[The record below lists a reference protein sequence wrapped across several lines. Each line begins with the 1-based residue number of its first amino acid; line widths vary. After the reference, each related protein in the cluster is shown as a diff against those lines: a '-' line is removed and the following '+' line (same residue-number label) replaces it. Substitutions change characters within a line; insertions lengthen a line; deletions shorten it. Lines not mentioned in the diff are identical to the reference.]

1 MTPDPDLAT
10 QSTVVLW
17 AAFALAFAFGAIV
30 QRTNFCTMGSVAD
43 VVSFGD
49 WTRMRQWLLAIAVA
63 IAGTTLLDAAGLI
76 DVRRSFYTSDRF
88 TPLAYIG
95 GGLLFGFGM
104 VLAGGCGSKSLV
116 RAGAG
121 NLKSVVVLIVLGVVA
136 YITLR
141 GGLALFRVG
150 VLERVGFTLASRQDL
165 PSMLADTAAA
175 RGAWQVG
182 LGLPLAGAIAWIAL
196 RDRAF
201 WTFDNLLAGIGIGGI
216 IVAVWYVSGHI
227 GYVEE
232 HPQTLEQAFLRTN
245 SRQMESLSFVAPGRL
260 DTRLPDV
267 RQRQKQGTDDRHR
280 RGDRHGRGLLGLRHR
295 NGPLSLGRISQHR
308 RHCEPSRWW
317 RTDGLRRS
325 DRRRLHDRTGAF
337 GSLDT
342 GSGFVCG
349 ACRHR
354 RGRDPGRSL
363 PGLAH
368 RSHGRLSVIR
378 LHAVPEP
385 LTCAARRSAPCLTP
399 NLPLRA
405 AQR

>member
-17 AAFALAFAFGAIV
+17 AAFTLAFAFGAIV

-121 NLKSVVVLIVLGVVA
+121 NLKSVVVIIVLGVVA

-150 VLERVGFTLASRQDL
+150 MLERVGFTLASRQDL

-245 SRQMESLSFVAPGRL
+245 SRQMESLSFVAPVAWTL
-260 DTRLPDV
+260 DYLMFA
-267 RQRQKQGTDDRHR
+267 
-280 RGDRHGRGLLGLRHR
+280 
-295 NGPLSLGRISQHR
+295 
-308 RHCEPSRWW
+308 
-317 RTDGLRRS
+317 S
-325 DRRRLHDRTGAF
+325 DRSKELTIGIVAVIGMVCGSWAYAIATGRFRWEGFRSTEDTANHLAGGALMGFGGVTAVGCTIGQGLSGVSTLAAGSFVALASIIVGAILGVRYQAWRIDRTG
-337 GSLDT
+337 G
-342 GSGFVCG
+342 
-349 ACRHR
+349 
-354 RGRDPGRSL
+354 
-363 PGLAH
+363 
-368 RSHGRLSVIR
+368 
-378 LHAVPEP
+378 
-385 LTCAARRSAPCLTP
+385 
-399 NLPLRA
+399 
-405 AQR
+405 